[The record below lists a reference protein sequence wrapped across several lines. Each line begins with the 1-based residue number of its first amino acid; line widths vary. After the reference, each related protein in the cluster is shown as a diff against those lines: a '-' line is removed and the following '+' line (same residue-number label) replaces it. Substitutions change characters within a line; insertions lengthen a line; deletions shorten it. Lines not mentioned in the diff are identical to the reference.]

1 MHSDNTGAER
11 AASRGTAKSWDHCQ
25 IVQEIWTLAYHNQT
39 HLWLQRVAT
48 DDNIADLPSRE
59 EYQLMRDIGAV
70 WREPV
75 LANLVFTDVFSI
87 DAQSRPRS

>member
-25 IVQEIWTLAYHNQT
+25 IVHEIWTLAYHNQT